1 VSAPGDLPAPRLNR
15 LFVIALL
22 LANFGS
28 NVALIA
34 PIQNLLPRM
43 IEQAAGSSGKALGL
57 GIVTGIGALAALVFN
72 PVAGH
77 VSDRWRRTD
86 NRAYTVLI
94 GLVAGTLGHVFLA
107 YQHSVVGIAIW
118 WTICQAAINVAYSP
132 MSAVIVDHVDRKAWG
147 LVWGLV
153 SVAQAVG
160 LIIGLAAVVLVF
172 PSTTAGM
179 LSVAV
184 GYGLFLIPL
193 VVVLR
198 RLPRISSAPTDSA
211 STSRASTGSAS
222 TGGGSADAGHAR
234 PRRGLISGSLPA
246 FRALVGGRGFQ
257 SVMAGRFLIMLAETI
272 ALLYLYYYLQDDIRY
287 PNPGHGQLILILIA
301 TVATIM
307 ATVTV
312 GRVADRSGGYRR
324 YSVLA
329 AVLMAATVLAL
340 AGLTE
345 WTLVMVCAF
354 ALGAGYGAFM
364 SVSQALSLTVLPD
377 PSTAGRDL
385 GILNIAYTIPQV
397 IGAPIAGVV
406 VANMGGYRGL
416 FIFAA
421 LLAAVAAF
429 SFSRVPPD
437 PNASLATGAGL
448 QLAAEQPRAPAPE
461 SACSNNLRRAPIASR
476 ASRRDR
482 LFGRGAGVAVHAR
495 RAPNHRWPT
504 GRSAGRRQ
512 RRRHAAHARTR
523 DPGRSVRVPDRP
535 RRWTRGPGRG
545 HRRRPPRPRA
555 VAAPRGSPR
564 SAPRRRSGRALE
576 PGRQKACR
584 RRRGPRAPRSAAPHG
599 PGHAPDAR

>member
-1 VSAPGDLPAPRLNR
+1 VPASGHLSAPRLNR

-77 VSDRWRRTD
+77 LSDRWRRTD
-86 NRAYTVLI
+86 NRAYTVLF
-94 GLVAGTLGHVFLA
+94 GLVAGTIGHVILA
-107 YQHSVVGIAIW
+107 YQHSVLGIAIW
-118 WTICQAAINVAYSP
+118 WAICQAAINVAYSP
-132 MSAVIVDHVDRKAWG
+132 MSAVIVDRVDRKFWG

-153 SVAQAVG
+153 SVAQAAG
-160 LIIGLAAVVLVF
+160 LIIGLAVVVLVF

-184 GYGLFLIPL
+184 SYGLFLVPL
-193 VVVLR
+193 VVVLH
-198 RLPRISSAPTDSA
+198 RLPRV
-211 STSRASTGSAS
+211 GS
-222 TGGGSADAGHAR
+222 GSADAGDAR
-234 PRRGLISGSLPA
+234 PRQGLIVGSLPA
-246 FRALVGGRGFQ
+246 FRALLGGRGFR

-301 TVATIM
+301 TIATIM

-329 AVLMAATVLAL
+329 SVLMAATALAL

-397 IGAPIAGVV
+397 IGAPVAGVV
-406 VANMGGYRGL
+406 VAGLDGYRGL

-429 SFSRVPPD
+429 SFSRVPSD
-437 PNASLATGAGL
+437 PNAPPAIGTGL
-448 QLAAEQPRAPAPE
+448 QSSAERLHV
-461 SACSNNLRRAPIASR
+461 SAE
-476 ASRRDR
+476 
-482 LFGRGAGVAVHAR
+482 GAC
-495 RAPNHRWPT
+495 
-504 GRSAGRRQ
+504 GRSQ
-512 RRRHAAHARTR
+512 
-523 DPGRSVRVPDRP
+523 
-535 RRWTRGPGRG
+535 
-545 HRRRPPRPRA
+545 
-555 VAAPRGSPR
+555 
-564 SAPRRRSGRALE
+564 
-576 PGRQKACR
+576 
-584 RRRGPRAPRSAAPHG
+584 
-599 PGHAPDAR
+599 

>member
-1 VSAPGDLPAPRLNR
+1 VSAPESAVSASGHLPAPRLNR
-15 LFVIALL
+15 PFVIALL

-57 GIVTGIGALAALVFN
+57 GIVTGIGAFAALVFN

-77 VSDRWRRTD
+77 FSDRWRRTD
-86 NRAYTVLI
+86 NRARTVLV
-94 GLVAGTLGHVFLA
+94 GLVTGTLGHVALA
-107 YQHSVVGIAIW
+107 YQHSVIGIAIW
-118 WTICQAAINVAYSP
+118 WTICQAAINIAYSP
-132 MSAVIVDHVDRKAWG
+132 MSAVIVDRVDRKSWG

-160 LIIGLAAVVLVF
+160 LIVGLAAVVLVF

-193 VVVLR
+193 VVVLY
-198 RLPRISSAPTDSA
+198 RLPRVSDGPA
-211 STSRASTGSAS
+211 
-222 TGGGSADAGHAR
+222 GGAR
-234 PRRGLISGSLPA
+234 QGLVAGSLPA
-246 FRALVGGRGFQ
+246 FRALLGGRGFR

-287 PNPGHGQLILILIA
+287 HNPGHGQLILILIA
-301 TVATIM
+301 TIATIA

-329 AVLMAATVLAL
+329 SVLMAATALAL
-340 AGLTE
+340 AGLTT

-397 IGAPIAGVV
+397 IGAPLAGLV
-406 VANMGGYRGL
+406 VADLGGYRGL

-421 LLAAVAAF
+421 LLAVVAAF
-429 SFSRVPPD
+429 SFSRVPSD
-437 PNASLATGAGL
+437 PGA
-448 QLAAEQPRAPAPE
+448 QPAAGRLPAPAE
-461 SACSNNLRRAPIASR
+461 AAS
-476 ASRRDR
+476 SR
-482 LFGRGAGVAVHAR
+482 
-495 RAPNHRWPT
+495 
-504 GRSAGRRQ
+504 SQ
-512 RRRHAAHARTR
+512 
-523 DPGRSVRVPDRP
+523 
-535 RRWTRGPGRG
+535 
-545 HRRRPPRPRA
+545 
-555 VAAPRGSPR
+555 
-564 SAPRRRSGRALE
+564 
-576 PGRQKACR
+576 
-584 RRRGPRAPRSAAPHG
+584 
-599 PGHAPDAR
+599 

>member
-1 VSAPGDLPAPRLNR
+1 VPASGHLPAPRLNR

-77 VSDRWRRTD
+77 FSDRWRRTD
-86 NRAYTVLI
+86 NRAYTVLF
-94 GLVAGTLGHVFLA
+94 GLVAGTLGHVILA
-107 YQHSVVGIAIW
+107 YQHSVLGIAIW
-118 WTICQAAINVAYSP
+118 WTICQAAVNVAYSP
-132 MSAVIVDHVDRKAWG
+132 MSAVIADRVDRKFWG

-153 SVAQAVG
+153 SVAQAAG
-160 LIIGLAAVVLVF
+160 LITGLTMVVLVF

-193 VVVLR
+193 VVVLH
-198 RLPRISSAPTDSA
+198 RLPRVSS
-211 STSRASTGSAS
+211 
-222 TGGGSADAGHAR
+222 GSADAGDAR
-234 PRRGLISGSLPA
+234 PRQGLIAGSLPA
-246 FRALVGGRGFQ
+246 FRALLGGRGFR

-272 ALLYLYYYLQDDIRY
+272 ALLYIYYYLQDDIRY

-301 TVATIM
+301 TIATIM

-329 AVLMAATVLAL
+329 SVLMAATGLAL
-340 AGLTE
+340 AGLTG

-397 IGAPIAGVV
+397 IGAPVAGVV
-406 VANMGGYRGL
+406 VADLGGYRGL

-429 SFSRVPPD
+429 SFSRVPSD
-437 PNASLATGAGL
+437 PNAPPALGTGP
-448 QLAAEQPRAPAPE
+448 QP
-461 SACSNNLRRAPIASR
+461 
-476 ASRRDR
+476 
-482 LFGRGAGVAVHAR
+482 
-495 RAPNHRWPT
+495 
-504 GRSAGRRQ
+504 SAGQ
-512 RRRHAAHARTR
+512 
-523 DPGRSVRVPDRP
+523 
-535 RRWTRGPGRG
+535 
-545 HRRRPPRPRA
+545 
-555 VAAPRGSPR
+555 
-564 SAPRRRSGRALE
+564 L
-576 PGRQKACR
+576 
-584 RRRGPRAPRSAAPHG
+584 
-599 PGHAPDAR
+599 HAPPKRPAIDHNK

>member
-1 VSAPGDLPAPRLNR
+1 VLASGHLPAPRLNR

-57 GIVTGIGALAALVFN
+57 GIVTGIGALAALVSN

-77 VSDRWRRTD
+77 FSDRWRRTD
-86 NRAYTVLI
+86 NRAYTVLF
-94 GLVAGTLGHVFLA
+94 GLVAGTLGHVILA
-107 YQHSVVGIAIW
+107 YQHSVLGIAIW

-132 MSAVIVDHVDRKAWG
+132 MSAVIVDRVDRKFWG

-160 LIIGLAAVVLVF
+160 LIIGLALVVLVF

-193 VVVLR
+193 VVVLH
-198 RLPRISSAPTDSA
+198 RLPRVSS
-211 STSRASTGSAS
+211 
-222 TGGGSADAGHAR
+222 GSADAGDAR
-234 PRRGLISGSLPA
+234 PRQGLIAGSLPA
-246 FRALVGGRGFQ
+246 FRALLGGRGFR

-272 ALLYLYYYLQDDIRY
+272 ALLYIYYYLQDDIRY
-287 PNPGHGQLILILIA
+287 PNPGHGQLTLILIA
-301 TVATIM
+301 TIATIM

-324 YSVLA
+324 YSMLA
-329 AVLMAATVLAL
+329 SVLMAATGLAL
-340 AGLTE
+340 AGLTQ

-397 IGAPIAGVV
+397 IGAPVAGMV
-406 VANMGGYRGL
+406 VADLGGYRAL

-429 SFSRVPPD
+429 AFSRVPSD
-437 PNASLATGAGL
+437 PNAPPAISSGP
-448 QLAAEQPRAPAPE
+448 QP
-461 SACSNNLRRAPIASR
+461 
-476 ASRRDR
+476 
-482 LFGRGAGVAVHAR
+482 
-495 RAPNHRWPT
+495 
-504 GRSAGRRQ
+504 SAGRLP
-512 RRRHAAHARTR
+512 APAE
-523 DPGRSVRVPDRP
+523 
-535 RRWTRGPGRG
+535 
-545 HRRRPPRPRA
+545 RA
-555 VAAPRGSPR
+555 GS
-564 SAPRRRSGRALE
+564 
-576 PGRQKACR
+576 
-584 RRRGPRAPRSAAPHG
+584 
-599 PGHAPDAR
+599 

>member
-1 VSAPGDLPAPRLNR
+1 MPASRHLPAPPLNR

-22 LANFGS
+22 LANVGS

-77 VSDRWRRTD
+77 FSDRWLRTD
-86 NRAYTVLI
+86 NRAYTVLL
-94 GLVAGTLGHVFLA
+94 GLVAGTLGHVLLA
-107 YQHSVVGIAIW
+107 YQHSIVGIAIW
-118 WTICQAAINVAYSP
+118 WTICQAAVNVAYSP
-132 MSAVIVDHVDRKAWG
+132 MTAVVVDHVDRTFWG

-153 SVAQAVG
+153 SAAQAVG

-193 VVVLR
+193 VVVLH
-198 RLPRISSAPTDSA
+198 RLPRVS
-211 STSRASTGSAS
+211 SAS
-222 TGGGSADAGHAR
+222 TGKRSADAGDAR
-234 PRRGLISGSLPA
+234 PRPGLIAGSLPA
-246 FRALVGGRGFQ
+246 FRALLGARGFR
-257 SVMAGRFLIMLAETI
+257 SVMVGRFLIMLAETI

-287 PNPGHGQLILILIA
+287 PNPGRGQLILIVIA
-301 TVATIM
+301 TIATIM

-329 AVLMAATVLAL
+329 AMLMAVTVLAL
-340 AGLTE
+340 AGLTQ
-345 WTLVMVCAF
+345 WSLVMVCAF

-397 IGAPIAGVV
+397 IGAPVAGLV
-406 VANMGGYRGL
+406 VADLDGYRGL
-416 FIFAA
+416 YISAA
-421 LLAAVAAF
+421 LLAVVAAF
-429 SFSRVPPD
+429 SFSRVPSDPD
-437 PNASLATGAGL
+437 APTASGA
-448 QLAAEQPRAPAPE
+448 EPQPSTERLHAPAE
-461 SACSNNLRRAPIASR
+461 GASE
-476 ASRRDR
+476 
-482 LFGRGAGVAVHAR
+482 
-495 RAPNHRWPT
+495 
-504 GRSAGRRQ
+504 RSQ
-512 RRRHAAHARTR
+512 
-523 DPGRSVRVPDRP
+523 
-535 RRWTRGPGRG
+535 
-545 HRRRPPRPRA
+545 
-555 VAAPRGSPR
+555 
-564 SAPRRRSGRALE
+564 
-576 PGRQKACR
+576 
-584 RRRGPRAPRSAAPHG
+584 
-599 PGHAPDAR
+599 

>member
-1 VSAPGDLPAPRLNR
+1 VPASGVLPAPRLNR

-72 PVAGH
+72 LVAGH
-77 VSDRWRRTD
+77 FSDRWRRAD
-86 NRAYTVLI
+86 NRAYTVLF
-94 GLVAGTLGHVFLA
+94 GLVTGTLGHVVLA
-107 YQHSVVGIAIW
+107 YQHSVLGIALW
-118 WTICQAAINVAYSP
+118 WTICQATINIAYSP
-132 MSAVIVDHVDRKAWG
+132 MSAVIVDHVDRKFWG

-179 LSVAV
+179 LSIAV

-193 VVVLR
+193 VVVLH
-198 RLPRISSAPTDSA
+198 RLPRVSA
-211 STSRASTGSAS
+211 GSA
-222 TGGGSADAGHAR
+222 AAAGAR
-234 PRRGLISGSLPA
+234 PRPGLITGSLPA
-246 FRALVGGRGFQ
+246 FRALLGGRGFR

-272 ALLYLYYYLQDDIRY
+272 ALLYIYYYLQDDIRY

-301 TVATIM
+301 TVATIA
-307 ATVTV
+307 ATVAV
-312 GRVADRSGGYRR
+312 GRVADRSDGYRR

-329 AVLMAATVLAL
+329 SVLMAATALAL
-340 AGLTE
+340 AGLTQ

-397 IGAPIAGVV
+397 IGAPVAGLV
-406 VANMGGYRGL
+406 VADLDGYRGL

-421 LLAAVAAF
+421 LLAVVAAF
-429 SFSRVPPD
+429 CFSRVPSD
-437 PNASLATGAGL
+437 PQAPAAIGAG
-448 QLAAEQPRAPAPE
+448 PPP
-461 SACSNNLRRAPIASR
+461 
-476 ASRRDR
+476 
-482 LFGRGAGVAVHAR
+482 
-495 RAPNHRWPT
+495 
-504 GRSAGRRQ
+504 SAGRL
-512 RRRHAAHARTR
+512 
-523 DPGRSVRVPDRP
+523 RVPANQVS
-535 RRWTRGPGRG
+535 RR
-545 HRRRPPRPRA
+545 
-555 VAAPRGSPR
+555 
-564 SAPRRRSGRALE
+564 
-576 PGRQKACR
+576 
-584 RRRGPRAPRSAAPHG
+584 
-599 PGHAPDAR
+599 

>member
-1 VSAPGDLPAPRLNR
+1 MPAPESAEPASGHLPAPRLNR

-77 VSDRWRRTD
+77 FSDRWRGTD
-86 NRAYTVLI
+86 NRAYTVLF
-94 GLVAGTLGHVFLA
+94 GLVAGTLGHVILA
-107 YQHSVVGIAIW
+107 YQHSVLGIAIW
-118 WTICQAAINVAYSP
+118 WTICQAAINIAYSP
-132 MSAVIVDHVDRKAWG
+132 MSAVIVDRVDRKSWG
-147 LVWGLV
+147 LVMGLV

-160 LIIGLAAVVLVF
+160 LVIGLAAVVLVF

-193 VVVLR
+193 VVVLH
-198 RLPRISSAPTDSA
+198 RLPRLSN
-211 STSRASTGSAS
+211 
-222 TGGGSADAGHAR
+222 GSADASDAR
-234 PRRGLISGSLPA
+234 PGQGPIAGSLPA
-246 FRALVGGRGFQ
+246 FRALLSGRGFR

-287 PNPGHGQLILILIA
+287 PDPGHGQLILILIA
-301 TVATIM
+301 TVATIA

-312 GRVADRSGGYRR
+312 GRLSDQSGGYRR

-329 AVLMAATVLAL
+329 SVLMAATALAL
-340 AGLTE
+340 AGLAQ

-397 IGAPIAGVV
+397 IGAPVAGVV
-406 VANMGGYRGL
+406 AADLGGYRAL

-421 LLAAVAAF
+421 LLAALAAF
-429 SFSRVPPD
+429 SFSRVPSD
-437 PNASLATGAGL
+437 SNAPPAIGTGL
-448 QLAAEQPRAPAPE
+448 PP
-461 SACSNNLRRAPIASR
+461 
-476 ASRRDR
+476 
-482 LFGRGAGVAVHAR
+482 
-495 RAPNHRWPT
+495 
-504 GRSAGRRQ
+504 SAGRL
-512 RRRHAAHARTR
+512 HAPAEEAR
-523 DPGRSVRVPDRP
+523 GRSR
-535 RRWTRGPGRG
+535 
-545 HRRRPPRPRA
+545 
-555 VAAPRGSPR
+555 
-564 SAPRRRSGRALE
+564 
-576 PGRQKACR
+576 
-584 RRRGPRAPRSAAPHG
+584 
-599 PGHAPDAR
+599 

>member
-1 VSAPGDLPAPRLNR
+1 VPASGHLPAPRLNR
-15 LFVIALL
+15 LFVVALL

-77 VSDRWRRTD
+77 FSDRWRRTD
-86 NRAYTVLI
+86 NRAYTVLF
-94 GLVAGTLGHVFLA
+94 GLVAGTLGHVILA
-107 YQHSVVGIAIW
+107 YQHSVLGIAIW

-132 MSAVIVDHVDRKAWG
+132 MSAVIVDRVDRKFWG

-193 VVVLR
+193 VVVLH
-198 RLPRISSAPTDSA
+198 RLPRVSN
-211 STSRASTGSAS
+211 
-222 TGGGSADAGHAR
+222 GSADAGDAR
-234 PRRGLISGSLPA
+234 PRQGLIVGSLPA
-246 FRALVGGRGFQ
+246 FRALLGGRGFR

-272 ALLYLYYYLQDDIRY
+272 ALLYIYYYLQDDIRY

-301 TVATIM
+301 TIATIM

-329 AVLMAATVLAL
+329 SVLMAATALAL

-397 IGAPIAGVV
+397 IGAPVAGVV
-406 VANMGGYRGL
+406 VADLGGYRGL

-429 SFSRVPPD
+429 SFSRVPSD
-437 PNASLATGAGL
+437 PNAPPAIGTGL
-448 QLAAEQPRAPAPE
+448 QPSAERLHTPAE
-461 SACSNNLRRAPIASR
+461 GASN
-476 ASRRDR
+476 
-482 LFGRGAGVAVHAR
+482 
-495 RAPNHRWPT
+495 
-504 GRSAGRRQ
+504 RSQ
-512 RRRHAAHARTR
+512 
-523 DPGRSVRVPDRP
+523 
-535 RRWTRGPGRG
+535 
-545 HRRRPPRPRA
+545 
-555 VAAPRGSPR
+555 
-564 SAPRRRSGRALE
+564 
-576 PGRQKACR
+576 
-584 RRRGPRAPRSAAPHG
+584 
-599 PGHAPDAR
+599 

>member
-1 VSAPGDLPAPRLNR
+1 MPASGHLPAPRLNR

-77 VSDRWRRTD
+77 FSDRWRRTD
-86 NRAYTVLI
+86 NRAYTVLF
-94 GLVAGTLGHVFLA
+94 GLVAGTLGHVILA
-107 YQHSVVGIAIW
+107 YQHSVLGIAIW

-132 MSAVIVDHVDRKAWG
+132 MSAVVVDRVDRKFRG
-147 LVWGLV
+147 VVWGLV

-184 GYGLFLIPL
+184 GYGLFLLPL
-193 VVVLR
+193 VVVLH
-198 RLPRISSAPTDSA
+198 RLPRVSN
-211 STSRASTGSAS
+211 
-222 TGGGSADAGHAR
+222 GSADAGDAR
-234 PRRGLISGSLPA
+234 PRQGLIVGSLPA
-246 FRALVGGRGFQ
+246 FRALLGGRGFR

-272 ALLYLYYYLQDDIRY
+272 ALLYIYYYLQDDIRY

-301 TVATIM
+301 TIATIA

-329 AVLMAATVLAL
+329 SVLMAATALAL

-397 IGAPIAGVV
+397 IGAPVAGVV
-406 VANMGGYRGL
+406 VADLDGYRGL

-429 SFSRVPPD
+429 SFSRVPSD
-437 PNASLATGAGL
+437 PNAPPAIGTGL
-448 QLAAEQPRAPAPE
+448 QPSAE
-461 SACSNNLRRAPIASR
+461 
-476 ASRRDR
+476 R
-482 LFGRGAGVAVHAR
+482 L
-495 RAPNHRWPT
+495 
-504 GRSAGRRQ
+504 
-512 RRRHAAHARTR
+512 
-523 DPGRSVRVPDRP
+523 
-535 RRWTRGPGRG
+535 
-545 HRRRPPRPRA
+545 RPPA
-555 VAAPRGSPR
+555 EGASSR
-564 SAPRRRSGRALE
+564 S
-576 PGRQKACR
+576 Q
-584 RRRGPRAPRSAAPHG
+584 
-599 PGHAPDAR
+599 

>member
-1 VSAPGDLPAPRLNR
+1 MPASRHLPAPHLNR

-77 VSDRWRRTD
+77 FSDRWRRTD
-86 NRAYTVLI
+86 NRAYTVLF
-94 GLVAGTLGHVFLA
+94 GLVAGTLGHVILA
-107 YQHSVVGIAIW
+107 YQHSVLGIAIW
-118 WTICQAAINVAYSP
+118 WTICQAAVNVAYSP
-132 MSAVIVDHVDRKAWG
+132 MSAVIVDHVDRKFWG

-193 VVVLR
+193 VVVLH
-198 RLPRISSAPTDSA
+198 RLPRVSN
-211 STSRASTGSAS
+211 
-222 TGGGSADAGHAR
+222 GSADAGDAR
-234 PRRGLISGSLPA
+234 PRQGLIVGSLPA
-246 FRALVGGRGFQ
+246 FRALLGGRGFR

-272 ALLYLYYYLQDDIRY
+272 ALLYIYYYLQDDIRY

-301 TVATIM
+301 TIATIM

-329 AVLMAATVLAL
+329 SVLMAATALAL

-397 IGAPIAGVV
+397 IGAPVAGVV
-406 VANMGGYRGL
+406 VADLGGYRGL

-429 SFSRVPPD
+429 SFSRVPSD
-437 PNASLATGAGL
+437 PNAPPAIGTGL
-448 QLAAEQPRAPAPE
+448 QPSAERLHAPAEGP
-461 SACSNNLRRAPIASR
+461 SN
-476 ASRRDR
+476 
-482 LFGRGAGVAVHAR
+482 
-495 RAPNHRWPT
+495 
-504 GRSAGRRQ
+504 RSQ
-512 RRRHAAHARTR
+512 
-523 DPGRSVRVPDRP
+523 
-535 RRWTRGPGRG
+535 
-545 HRRRPPRPRA
+545 
-555 VAAPRGSPR
+555 
-564 SAPRRRSGRALE
+564 
-576 PGRQKACR
+576 
-584 RRRGPRAPRSAAPHG
+584 
-599 PGHAPDAR
+599 

>member
-1 VSAPGDLPAPRLNR
+1 VPAPESGLPASGHLPGPRLNR
-15 LFVIALL
+15 PFVIALL

-77 VSDRWRRTD
+77 FSDRWRSTD
-86 NRAYTVLI
+86 NRAYTVLF
-94 GLVAGTLGHVFLA
+94 GLVAGTLGHVILA
-107 YQHSVVGIAIW
+107 YQQSVLGIAIW
-118 WTICQAAINVAYSP
+118 WTICQAAINVAYAP
-132 MSAVIVDHVDRKAWG
+132 MSAVIVDHVDRKFWG
-147 LVWGLV
+147 LMWGLV

-160 LIIGLAAVVLVF
+160 LIIGLAVVVLVF
-172 PSTTAGM
+172 PSATAGM

-184 GYGLFLIPL
+184 VYGLFLIPL

-198 RLPRISSAPTDSA
+198 RLPRASSA
-211 STSRASTGSAS
+211 STDK
-222 TGGGSADAGHAR
+222 GSADAGDAR
-234 PRRGLISGSLPA
+234 PRRGLIAGSRPA
-246 FRALVGGRGFQ
+246 FRALLGERGFR

-340 AGLTE
+340 AGLTQ

-364 SVSQALSLTVLPD
+364 SVSQALALTVLPD
-377 PSTAGRDL
+377 LSTAGRDL

-397 IGAPIAGVV
+397 IGAPVAGLVV
-406 VANMGGYRGL
+406 VDLGGYRGL
-416 FIFAA
+416 FACAA

-429 SFSRVPPD
+429 SFSRVPSGPSA
-437 PNASLATGAGL
+437 PPAAGTGPQPSLAR
-448 QLAAEQPRAPAPE
+448 QLHAPAE
-461 SACSNNLRRAPIASR
+461 GASN
-476 ASRRDR
+476 
-482 LFGRGAGVAVHAR
+482 
-495 RAPNHRWPT
+495 
-504 GRSAGRRQ
+504 RSQ
-512 RRRHAAHARTR
+512 
-523 DPGRSVRVPDRP
+523 
-535 RRWTRGPGRG
+535 
-545 HRRRPPRPRA
+545 
-555 VAAPRGSPR
+555 
-564 SAPRRRSGRALE
+564 
-576 PGRQKACR
+576 
-584 RRRGPRAPRSAAPHG
+584 
-599 PGHAPDAR
+599 

>member
-1 VSAPGDLPAPRLNR
+1 VSASGHLPAPRLNR

-77 VSDRWRRTD
+77 LSDRWRKAD
-86 NRAYTVLI
+86 NRAYTVLF
-94 GLVAGTLGHVFLA
+94 GLVAGTLGHVILA
-107 YQHSVVGIAIW
+107 YQHSVLGIAIW
-118 WTICQAAINVAYSP
+118 WTICQAAINIAYSP
-132 MSAVIVDHVDRKAWG
+132 MSAVVVDHVDRKFWG

-160 LIIGLAAVVLVF
+160 LITGLAAVVLVF
-172 PSTTAGM
+172 QSTTAGM

-193 VVVLR
+193 VVVLC
-198 RLPRISSAPTDSA
+198 RLPRISSRSA
-211 STSRASTGSAS
+211 GA
-222 TGGGSADAGHAR
+222 GGAR
-234 PRRGLISGSLPA
+234 PRQGLIAGSLPA
-246 FRALVGGRGFQ
+246 FRALLGGRGFR

-272 ALLYLYYYLQDDIRY
+272 ALLYIYYYLQDDIRY

-301 TVATIM
+301 TVATIA

-312 GRVADRSGGYRR
+312 GRLADRSGGYRR
-324 YSVLA
+324 YSMLA
-329 AVLMAATVLAL
+329 SVLMAATGLAL
-340 AGLTE
+340 AGLTQ
-345 WTLVMVCAF
+345 WTLVMICAF

-397 IGAPIAGVV
+397 IGAPVAGLV
-406 VANMGGYRGL
+406 VADLGGYRAL

-421 LLAAVAAF
+421 LLAVVAAF
-429 SFSRVPPD
+429 SFSRVPSDPD
-437 PNASLATGAGL
+437 APPATGTGL
-448 QLAAEQPRAPAPE
+448 QPPAGQLPAPAE
-461 SACSNNLRRAPIASR
+461 EASCR
-476 ASRRDR
+476 SR
-482 LFGRGAGVAVHAR
+482 
-495 RAPNHRWPT
+495 
-504 GRSAGRRQ
+504 
-512 RRRHAAHARTR
+512 
-523 DPGRSVRVPDRP
+523 
-535 RRWTRGPGRG
+535 
-545 HRRRPPRPRA
+545 
-555 VAAPRGSPR
+555 
-564 SAPRRRSGRALE
+564 
-576 PGRQKACR
+576 
-584 RRRGPRAPRSAAPHG
+584 
-599 PGHAPDAR
+599 

>member
-1 VSAPGDLPAPRLNR
+1 VPASGHLPAPRLNR

-43 IEQAAGSSGKALGL
+43 IEHAAGSSGKALGL
-57 GIVTGIGALAALVFN
+57 GIVTGVGALAALVFN

-77 VSDRWRRTD
+77 FSDRWRRTD
-86 NRAYTVLI
+86 NRAYTVLV
-94 GLVAGTLGHVFLA
+94 GLVAGTLGHVILA
-107 YQHSVVGIAIW
+107 YQHSILGIAIW
-118 WTICQAAINVAYSP
+118 WTICQAAVNVAYAP
-132 MSAVIVDHVDRKAWG
+132 MSAVIVDRVDRKSWG

-153 SVAQAVG
+153 SAAQAVG

-172 PSTTAGM
+172 PSATAGM
-179 LSVAV
+179 LSIAV

-193 VVVLR
+193 VVVLY
-198 RLPRISSAPTDSA
+198 RLPRVSSA
-211 STSRASTGSAS
+211 STDRGSV
-222 TGGGSADAGHAR
+222 DAGDAR
-234 PRRGLISGSLPA
+234 PRQGLIVGSLPA
-246 FRALVGGRGFQ
+246 FRVLLGGRGFR

-301 TVATIM
+301 TIATIM

-312 GRVADRSGGYRR
+312 GRVADRWGGYRR

-397 IGAPIAGVV
+397 IGAPVAGVV
-406 VANMGGYRGL
+406 VADLGGYRGL
-416 FIFAA
+416 YISAA

-429 SFSRVPPD
+429 FFSRVPSD
-437 PNASLATGAGL
+437 PNAPPAIGTGL
-448 QLAAEQPRAPAPE
+448 QPSAERLHAPAGG
-461 SACSNNLRRAPIASR
+461 ASE
-476 ASRRDR
+476 
-482 LFGRGAGVAVHAR
+482 
-495 RAPNHRWPT
+495 
-504 GRSAGRRQ
+504 RSQ
-512 RRRHAAHARTR
+512 
-523 DPGRSVRVPDRP
+523 
-535 RRWTRGPGRG
+535 
-545 HRRRPPRPRA
+545 
-555 VAAPRGSPR
+555 
-564 SAPRRRSGRALE
+564 
-576 PGRQKACR
+576 
-584 RRRGPRAPRSAAPHG
+584 
-599 PGHAPDAR
+599 

>member
-1 VSAPGDLPAPRLNR
+1 VSASGHLPAPRLNR
-15 LFVIALL
+15 PFVIALL

-43 IEQAAGSSGKALGL
+43 IEQAAGSSDKALELGL
-57 GIVTGIGALAALVFN
+57 VTGIGALGALVFN

-77 VSDRWRRTD
+77 LSDRWRRTD
-86 NRAYTVLI
+86 NRAYTVLF
-94 GLVAGTLGHVFLA
+94 GWVTGTLGHVILA
-107 YQHSVVGIAIW
+107 YQHSVLGIAIW

-132 MSAVIVDHVDRKAWG
+132 MSAVIVDRVDRRFWG

-153 SVAQAVG
+153 SIAQAVG

-184 GYGLFLIPL
+184 GYGFFLIPL
-193 VVVLR
+193 VVVLY
-198 RLPRISSAPTDSA
+198 RLPRGSS
-211 STSRASTGSAS
+211 
-222 TGGGSADAGHAR
+222 GSADAVDAR
-234 PRRGLISGSLPA
+234 PRQGLIAGSLPA
-246 FRALVGGRGFQ
+246 FRALVGGPGFR

-272 ALLYLYYYLQDDIRY
+272 ALLYIYYYLQDDIRY

-301 TVATIM
+301 TIATIM
-307 ATVTV
+307 ATVAV

-329 AVLMAATVLAL
+329 SVLMAATTLAL

-345 WTLVMVCAF
+345 WTMVMVCAF

-397 IGAPIAGVV
+397 IGAPVAGLV
-406 VANMGGYRGL
+406 VADLGGYRGL

-421 LLAAVAAF
+421 LLAALAAF
-429 SFSRVPPD
+429 SFSRVPSG
-437 PNASLATGAGL
+437 PNAPPAIGTGPRPSAEQLHTPADGAGS
-448 QLAAEQPRAPAPE
+448 QSQ
-461 SACSNNLRRAPIASR
+461 
-476 ASRRDR
+476 
-482 LFGRGAGVAVHAR
+482 
-495 RAPNHRWPT
+495 
-504 GRSAGRRQ
+504 
-512 RRRHAAHARTR
+512 
-523 DPGRSVRVPDRP
+523 
-535 RRWTRGPGRG
+535 
-545 HRRRPPRPRA
+545 
-555 VAAPRGSPR
+555 
-564 SAPRRRSGRALE
+564 
-576 PGRQKACR
+576 
-584 RRRGPRAPRSAAPHG
+584 
-599 PGHAPDAR
+599 

>member
-1 VSAPGDLPAPRLNR
+1 
-15 LFVIALL
+15 LL

-57 GIVTGIGALAALVFN
+57 GIVTGIGALAALVAN

-86 NRAYTVLI
+86 NRAFTVLI
-94 GLVAGTLGHVFLA
+94 GLVAGTLGHVILA
-107 YQHSVVGIAIW
+107 YQHSVLGIAVW
-118 WTICQAAINVAYSP
+118 WAICQATINVAYSP
-132 MSAVIVDHVDRKAWG
+132 MSAVIVDHVDRKFWG

-184 GYGLFLIPL
+184 VYGLFLIPL
-193 VVVLR
+193 VLVLH
-198 RLPRISSAPTDSA
+198 RLPRASSA
-211 STSRASTGSAS
+211 STDKGP
-222 TGGGSADAGHAR
+222 GDAGDAR
-234 PRRGLISGSLPA
+234 PRQGLIAGSRPA
-246 FRALVGGRGFQ
+246 FRALLGERGFR

-329 AVLMAATVLAL
+329 AVMMAATALAL
-340 AGLTE
+340 AGLTQ
-345 WTLVMVCAF
+345 WTLVMACAF

-364 SVSQALSLTVLPD
+364 SVSQALALTVLPD
-377 PSTAGRDL
+377 LSTAGRDL

-397 IGAPIAGVV
+397 IGAPVAGLV
-406 VANMGGYRGL
+406 VADLGGYRGL
-416 FIFAA
+416 FACAA
-421 LLAAVAAF
+421 LLAVVAAF
-429 SFSRVPPD
+429 SFSRVPSGPIA
-437 PNASLATGAGL
+437 PPASSTGPQSSAK
-448 QLAAEQPRAPAPE
+448 QLLHAPAE
-461 SACSNNLRRAPIASR
+461 GASN
-476 ASRRDR
+476 
-482 LFGRGAGVAVHAR
+482 
-495 RAPNHRWPT
+495 
-504 GRSAGRRQ
+504 RSQ
-512 RRRHAAHARTR
+512 
-523 DPGRSVRVPDRP
+523 
-535 RRWTRGPGRG
+535 
-545 HRRRPPRPRA
+545 
-555 VAAPRGSPR
+555 
-564 SAPRRRSGRALE
+564 
-576 PGRQKACR
+576 
-584 RRRGPRAPRSAAPHG
+584 
-599 PGHAPDAR
+599 